1 MLYIDPKYVKRKTL
15 NFCSVVKKSN
25 SDQNYVKIKNIN
37 LTSIAKLWVE
47 IILLLLNKA
56 AYRLSLWYWETLSS
70 QT

>member
-37 LTSIAKLWVE
+37 LTSIAKFWVE
-47 IILLLLNKA
+47 IILL
-56 AYRLSLWYWETLSS
+56 Y
-70 QT
+70 